1 MNSARSFLFVPG
13 DRPERFDKAV
23 AAGADCTILDL
34 EDAVR
39 PEDKEAAR
47 EHIRSWLAAGHRAAI
62 RINPVGTSFHQG
74 DLEIAAMPG
83 VTAVL
88 LPKAETA
95 QDCRDVLGL
104 MAAGVVL
111 LPLIETARGLLSAP
125 DIAAVD
131 GVVRLLFGSVDFQS
145 DCGIADDADGLR
157 HARSALVIASAAA
170 GIAGPV
176 DGVTLALDDA
186 EQLHRDCQ
194 SARGL
199 GMAGKLCIHPRQVA
213 QVHAGFA
220 PTRTEIDAARRIVD
234 AADMPGAKGAL
245 RLDGKLID
253 QPVIDRARRVL
264 DQVAAEA

>member
-23 AAGADCTILDL
+23 GAGADCTILDL

-88 LPKAETA
+88 LPKAEIA

-104 MAAGVVL
+104 MAAGVAL

-176 DGVTLALDDA
+176 GRGGDAGAGRCRAAASPTVKAPAAWVWRASSVSIRVRSRRSMRAL
-186 EQLHRDCQ
+186 
-194 SARGL
+194 
-199 GMAGKLCIHPRQVA
+199 PRPGPKSTPRAASSMQ
-213 QVHAGFA
+213 
-220 PTRTEIDAARRIVD
+220 PTC
-234 AADMPGAKGAL
+234 
-245 RLDGKLID
+245 
-253 QPVIDRARRVL
+253 PVPRVRC
-264 DQVAAEA
+264 AWMES